1 MVSTSKLT
9 PFISL
14 FSFYSKSY
22 GLIKK
27 IVSYSIFFVQ
37 GLIKIKS

>member
-22 GLIKK
+22 GLI
-27 IVSYSIFFVQ
+27 VSYSIFFVQ